1 MSPNSTA
8 RLRRL
13 RETNAL
19 RSLVRETNLAV
30 SDLIYPIFVTHG
42 RDRREPVDPMPGSYH
57 LSLDK
62 LLDEVD
68 EVAEL
73 GIPGV
78 ILFGLPARKDDMGSE
93 AYDSNGIIQ
102 EAIRVIKQTRP
113 NLMVITDVC
122 LCQYTTHGHC
132 GVVDSG
138 RIDNDATVELYTQTA
153 VSHAE
158 AGADVV
164 APSGMMDGQVAAI
177 RDGLDASGFGHLP
190 IMSYAAKHASAFY
203 GPFRVAANS
212 APQYGDRRSYQMDPA
227 NGRMA
232 LREIQADI
240 DEGADIVMV
249 KARPGLPGRHC
260 PRPRQV
266 RPSHRRLQRE
276 RGVFA
281 GEGRRRQRVDK
292 RGAGGAGAADGHQE
306 GGRGHDYHLP
316 RQGRRPLAATRLGL
330 PPLQNLFPLDGGR
343 LRWG

>member
-19 RSLVRETNLAV
+19 RSLVRETSLAV

-68 EVAEL
+68 EVSEL

-78 ILFGLPARKDDMGSE
+78 ILFGLPAQKDDLGSE

-102 EAIRVIKQTRP
+102 EAIRVIKMTSP
-113 NLMVITDVC
+113 HLMVITDVC

-132 GVVDSG
+132 GVVESG

-177 RDGLDASGFGHLP
+177 RGGLDQGGFGHLP
-190 IMSYAAKHASAFY
+190 IMAYAAKHASAFY
-203 GPFRVAANS
+203 GPFRVAADS
-212 APQYGDRRSYQMDPA
+212 APQYGNRSSYQLDPA

-249 KARPGLPGRHC
+249 KPALAYLDVIARARDRFDHPIAAYNVSGEYSLVKAAAANEWINEE
-260 PRPRQV
+260 QV
-266 RPSHRRLQRE
+266 TLELLTGIRRAGADMIITYHAKDAARWLQR
-276 RGVFA
+276 
-281 GEGRRRQRVDK
+281 
-292 RGAGGAGAADGHQE
+292 
-306 GGRGHDYHLP
+306 P
-316 RQGRRPLAATRLGL
+316 
-330 PPLQNLFPLDGGR
+330 
-343 LRWG
+343 

>member
-1 MSPNSTA
+1 MSPSTTT

-13 RETNAL
+13 RETNSL
-19 RSLVRETNLAV
+19 RSMVRETSLAV

-42 RDRREPVDPMPGSYH
+42 RDKREPVDPMPGSYH

-78 ILFGLPARKDDMGSE
+78 ILFGLPARKDAVGSE
-93 AYDSNGIIQ
+93 AYDSGGIIQ
-102 EAIRVIKQTRP
+102 EAIRVIKKTIP

-122 LCQYTTHGHC
+122 LCQYTNHGHC
-132 GVVDSG
+132 GVISNG
-138 RIDNDATVELYTQTA
+138 RIDNDATVELYAKTA

-158 AGADVV
+158 AGADMV

-177 RDGLDASGFGHLP
+177 RDGLDDGGFGHLP
-190 IMSYAAKHASAFY
+190 IMAYAAKHASAFY
-203 GPFRVAANS
+203 GPFRVAADS
-212 APQYGDRRSYQMDPA
+212 APQSGDRRSYQMDPA

-249 KARPGLPGRHC
+249 KPALAYLDVIARARDRFDHPIAAYNVSGEYSLVKAAAANEWINEE
-260 PRPRQV
+260 QV
-266 RPSHRRLQRE
+266 TLELLTGIRR
-276 RGVFA
+276 
-281 GEGRRRQRVDK
+281 
-292 RGAGGAGAADGHQE
+292 AGADMIIT
-306 GGRGHDYHLP
+306 YHAKD
-316 RQGRRPLAATRLGL
+316 AARW
-330 PPLQNLFPLDGGR
+330 LQHA
-343 LRWG
+343 

>member
-1 MSPNSTA
+1 MSPTPTT

-19 RSLVRETNLAV
+19 RSMVRETNLAV

-78 ILFGLPARKDDMGSE
+78 ILFGLPARKDDVGSE

-102 EAIRVIKQTRP
+102 EAIRVIKKTIP

-122 LCQYTTHGHC
+122 LCQYTGHGHC
-132 GVVDSG
+132 GVVNAG
-138 RIDNDATVELYTQTA
+138 RIDNDATVELYTRTA

-177 RDGLDASGFGHLP
+177 RGGLDGGGFGHLP
-190 IMSYAAKHASAFY
+190 IMAYAAKHASAFY
-203 GPFRVAANS
+203 GPFRVAADS

-249 KARPGLPGRHC
+249 KPALAYLDVIARARDRFDHPIAAYNVSGEYSLVKAAAANEWVNEEEVTLELLTGI
-260 PRPRQV
+260 
-266 RPSHRRLQRE
+266 RRAGADMIITYHAKDAARWLQR
-276 RGVFA
+276 
-281 GEGRRRQRVDK
+281 GR
-292 RGAGGAGAADGHQE
+292 
-306 GGRGHDYHLP
+306 
-316 RQGRRPLAATRLGL
+316 
-330 PPLQNLFPLDGGR
+330 
-343 LRWG
+343 

>member
-1 MSPNSTA
+1 
-8 RLRRL
+8 
-13 RETNAL
+13 
-19 RSLVRETNLAV
+19 
-30 SDLIYPIFVTHG
+30 
-42 RDRREPVDPMPGSYH
+42 MPGSYH

-78 ILFGLPARKDDMGSE
+78 ILFGLPARKDDVGSE
-93 AYDSNGIIQ
+93 AYDSSGIIQ
-102 EAIRVIKQTRP
+102 EAIRVIKKTIP

-138 RIDNDATVELYTQTA
+138 RIDNDATVELYTRTA

-177 RDGLDASGFGHLP
+177 RGGLDGGGFGHLP
-190 IMSYAAKHASAFY
+190 IMAYAAKHASAFY
-203 GPFRVAANS
+203 GPFRVAADS

-249 KARPGLPGRHC
+249 KPALAYLDVIARARDRFDHPIAAYNVSGEYSLVKAAAANEWVNEEEVTLELLTGI
-260 PRPRQV
+260 
-266 RPSHRRLQRE
+266 RRAGADMIITYHAKDAARWLQR
-276 RGVFA
+276 G
-281 GEGRRRQRVDK
+281 
-292 RGAGGAGAADGHQE
+292 
-306 GGRGHDYHLP
+306 
-316 RQGRRPLAATRLGL
+316 
-330 PPLQNLFPLDGGR
+330 
-343 LRWG
+343 

>member
-1 MSPNSTA
+1 MSPNSIT

-19 RSLVRETNLAV
+19 RSLVRETSLAV

-42 RDRREPVDPMPGSYH
+42 RDRKEPVDPMPGSYH

-68 EVAEL
+68 EVSEL

-78 ILFGLPARKDDMGSE
+78 ILFGLPARKDDLGSE

-102 EAIRVIKQTRP
+102 EAIRVIKMTSP
-113 NLMVITDVC
+113 HLLVITDVC
-122 LCQYTTHGHC
+122 LCQYTSHGHC

-153 VSHAE
+153 ISHAE

-190 IMSYAAKHASAFY
+190 IMAYAAKHASAFY
-203 GPFRVAANS
+203 TPFRVAANS

-249 KARPGLPGRHC
+249 KPALAYLDVIARARDRFDHPIAAYNVSGEYSLVKAAAANEWVNEE
-260 PRPRQV
+260 QV
-266 RPSHRRLQRE
+266 VLELLTGIRRAGADMIITYHAKDAARWLQR
-276 RGVFA
+276 A
-281 GEGRRRQRVDK
+281 
-292 RGAGGAGAADGHQE
+292 
-306 GGRGHDYHLP
+306 
-316 RQGRRPLAATRLGL
+316 
-330 PPLQNLFPLDGGR
+330 
-343 LRWG
+343 

>member
-68 EVAEL
+68 EVTEL

-78 ILFGLPARKDDMGSE
+78 ILFGLPARKDDLGSE

-102 EAIRVIKQTRP
+102 EAIRVIKMTSP
-113 NLMVITDVC
+113 HLMVITDVC

-132 GVVDSG
+132 GIVDAG
-138 RIDNDATVELYTQTA
+138 RIDNDATVELYTRTA

-177 RDGLDASGFGHLP
+177 RDGLDTNGFGHLP
-190 IMSYAAKHASAFY
+190 IMAYAAKHASAFY
-203 GPFRVAANS
+203 GPFRVAAYS
-212 APQYGDRRSYQMDPA
+212 APRYGDRRSYQMDPA

-249 KARPGLPGRHC
+249 KPALAYLDVIARARDRFDHPIAAYNVSGEYSLVKAAAANEWINEE
-260 PRPRQV
+260 QV
-266 RPSHRRLQRE
+266 TLELLTGIRRAGADMIITYHAKDAARWLQR
-276 RGVFA
+276 
-281 GEGRRRQRVDK
+281 
-292 RGAGGAGAADGHQE
+292 
-306 GGRGHDYHLP
+306 
-316 RQGRRPLAATRLGL
+316 
-330 PPLQNLFPLDGGR
+330 
-343 LRWG
+343 

>member
-1 MSPNSTA
+1 MSPNSTV

-19 RSLVRETNLAV
+19 RSLVRETSLAV

-122 LCQYTTHGHC
+122 LCQYTSHGHC
-132 GVVDSG
+132 GIVDSG
-138 RIDNDATVELYTQTA
+138 RIVNDATVELYTRTA

-249 KARPGLPGRHC
+249 KPALAYLDVIARARDRFDHPIAAYNVSGEYSLVKAAAANEWVNEE
-260 PRPRQV
+260 QV
-266 RPSHRRLQRE
+266 VLELLTGIRRAGADMIITYHAKAAARWLQR
-276 RGVFA
+276 A
-281 GEGRRRQRVDK
+281 
-292 RGAGGAGAADGHQE
+292 
-306 GGRGHDYHLP
+306 
-316 RQGRRPLAATRLGL
+316 
-330 PPLQNLFPLDGGR
+330 
-343 LRWG
+343 

>member
-13 RETNAL
+13 RESNAL

-68 EVAEL
+68 EVTEL

-102 EAIRVIKQTRP
+102 EAIRVIKQTSP
-113 NLMVITDVC
+113 NLLVITDVC
-122 LCQYTTHGHC
+122 LCQYTSHGHC
-132 GVVDSG
+132 GVVDNNG
-138 RIDNDATVELYTQTA
+138 RIDNDATVELYTKTA

-164 APSGMMDGQVAAI
+164 APSGMMDGQVGAI
-177 RDGLDASGFGHLP
+177 RNGLDDGGFGHLP
-190 IMSYAAKHASAFY
+190 IMAYAAKHASAFY
-203 GPFRVAANS
+203 GPFRVAADS
-212 APQYGDRRSYQMDPA
+212 APQYGDRRSYQLDPA

-249 KARPGLPGRHC
+249 KPALAYLDVIARARDRFDHPIAAYNVSGEYSLVKAAAANEWINEE
-260 PRPRQV
+260 QV
-266 RPSHRRLQRE
+266 VLELLTGIRRAGADMIITYHAKDAARWLQR
-276 RGVFA
+276 RG
-281 GEGRRRQRVDK
+281 
-292 RGAGGAGAADGHQE
+292 
-306 GGRGHDYHLP
+306 
-316 RQGRRPLAATRLGL
+316 
-330 PPLQNLFPLDGGR
+330 
-343 LRWG
+343 

>member
-1 MSPNSTA
+1 MSPSTTT

-13 RETNAL
+13 RETNSL
-19 RSLVRETNLAV
+19 RSMVRETSLAV

-42 RDRREPVDPMPGSYH
+42 RDKREPVDPMPGSYH

-78 ILFGLPARKDDMGSE
+78 ILFGLPARKDAVGSE
-93 AYDSNGIIQ
+93 AYDSGGIIQ
-102 EAIRVIKQTRP
+102 EAIRVIKKTIP

-122 LCQYTTHGHC
+122 LCQYTNHGHC
-132 GVVDSG
+132 GVISNG
-138 RIDNDATVELYTQTA
+138 RIDNDATVELYAKTA

-158 AGADVV
+158 AGADMV

-177 RDGLDASGFGHLP
+177 RDGLDDGGFGHLP
-190 IMSYAAKHASAFY
+190 IMAYAAKHASAFY
-203 GPFRVAANS
+203 GPFRVAADS
-212 APQYGDRRSYQMDPA
+212 APQSGDRRSYQMDPA

-249 KARPGLPGRHC
+249 KPALAYLDVIARARDRFDHPIAAYNVSGEYSLVKAAAANEWINEE
-260 PRPRQV
+260 QV
-266 RPSHRRLQRE
+266 TLELLTGIRR
-276 RGVFA
+276 
-281 GEGRRRQRVDK
+281 
-292 RGAGGAGAADGHQE
+292 AGADMIIT
-306 GGRGHDYHLP
+306 YHAKD
-316 RQGRRPLAATRLGL
+316 AARW
-330 PPLQNLFPLDGGR
+330 LQHS
-343 LRWG
+343 

>member
-1 MSPNSTA
+1 MSPSSTT

-19 RSLVRETNLAV
+19 RSMVRETSLAV

-78 ILFGLPARKDDMGSE
+78 ILFGLPAQKDAVGSE
-93 AYDSNGIIQ
+93 AYDSSGIIQ
-102 EAIRVIKQTRP
+102 EAIRVIKKTIP
-113 NLMVITDVC
+113 HLLVITDVC

-132 GVVDSG
+132 GVVDAG

-177 RDGLDASGFGHLP
+177 RGGLDGGGFGHLP
-190 IMSYAAKHASAFY
+190 IMAYAAKHASAFY
-203 GPFRVAANS
+203 GPFRVAADS

-249 KARPGLPGRHC
+249 KPALAYLDVIARARDRFDHPIAAYNVSGEYSLVKAAAANEWVNEEEVTLELLTGI
-260 PRPRQV
+260 
-266 RPSHRRLQRE
+266 RRAGADMIITYHAKDAARWLQR
-276 RGVFA
+276 RG
-281 GEGRRRQRVDK
+281 
-292 RGAGGAGAADGHQE
+292 
-306 GGRGHDYHLP
+306 
-316 RQGRRPLAATRLGL
+316 
-330 PPLQNLFPLDGGR
+330 
-343 LRWG
+343 

>member
-1 MSPNSTA
+1 MSLTSTT

-19 RSLVRETNLAV
+19 RSMVRETSLAV
-30 SDLIYPIFVTHG
+30 SDFIYPIFVTHG

-62 LLDEVD
+62 LLDEVA
-68 EVAEL
+68 EVADL

-78 ILFGLPARKDDMGSE
+78 ILFGLPARKDDVGSE

-102 EAIRVIKQTRP
+102 EAIRVIKQTIP
-113 NLMVITDVC
+113 ELLVITDVC
-122 LCQYTTHGHC
+122 LCQYTSHGHC
-132 GVVDSG
+132 GIVDSG
-138 RIDNDATVELYTQTA
+138 RIDNDATVELYTRTA

-177 RDGLDASGFGHLP
+177 RDGLDEGGFGHLP
-190 IMSYAAKHASAFY
+190 IMAYAAKHASAFY
-203 GPFRVAANS
+203 GPFRVAADS

-249 KARPGLPGRHC
+249 KPALAYLDVIARARDRFDHPIAAYNVSGEYSLVKAAAANEWINEE
-260 PRPRQV
+260 QV
-266 RPSHRRLQRE
+266 VLELLTGIRRAGADMIITYHAKDAARWLQR
-276 RGVFA
+276 
-281 GEGRRRQRVDK
+281 
-292 RGAGGAGAADGHQE
+292 
-306 GGRGHDYHLP
+306 
-316 RQGRRPLAATRLGL
+316 
-330 PPLQNLFPLDGGR
+330 
-343 LRWG
+343 

>member
-1 MSPNSTA
+1 MSPTPTT

-19 RSLVRETNLAV
+19 RSMVRETSLVV
-30 SDLIYPIFVTHG
+30 SDFIYPIFVTHG

-62 LLDEVD
+62 LLDEVA
-68 EVAEL
+68 EVADL

-78 ILFGLPARKDDMGSE
+78 ILFGLPARKDAVGSE

-102 EAIRVIKQTRP
+102 EAIRVIKQTIP
-113 NLMVITDVC
+113 ELLVITDVC
-122 LCQYTTHGHC
+122 LCQYTNHGHC
-132 GVVDSG
+132 GIVDGG
-138 RIDNDATVELYTQTA
+138 RIDNDATVELYTRTA

-177 RDGLDASGFGHLP
+177 RDGLDEGGFGHLP
-190 IMSYAAKHASAFY
+190 IMAYAAKHASAFY
-203 GPFRVAANS
+203 GPFRVAADS

-249 KARPGLPGRHC
+249 KPALAYLDVIARARDRFDHPIAAYNVSGEYSLVKAAAANEWINEE
-260 PRPRQV
+260 QV
-266 RPSHRRLQRE
+266 VLELLTGIRRAGADMIITYHAKDAARWLQR
-276 RGVFA
+276 
-281 GEGRRRQRVDK
+281 
-292 RGAGGAGAADGHQE
+292 
-306 GGRGHDYHLP
+306 
-316 RQGRRPLAATRLGL
+316 
-330 PPLQNLFPLDGGR
+330 
-343 LRWG
+343 

>member
-1 MSPNSTA
+1 M
-8 RLRRL
+8 

-19 RSLVRETNLAV
+19 RSMVRETTLAV

-42 RDRREPVDPMPGSYH
+42 RDKREPVDPMPGSYH

-78 ILFGLPARKDDMGSE
+78 ILFGLPARKDDVGSE
-93 AYDSNGIIQ
+93 AYDSSGIIQ
-102 EAIRVIKQTRP
+102 EAIRVIKQTSP
-113 NLMVITDVC
+113 HLLVITDVC
-122 LCQYTTHGHC
+122 LCQYTNHGHC
-132 GVVDSG
+132 GIVEGG
-138 RIDNDATVELYTQTA
+138 RIDNDATVELYTRTA

-177 RDGLDASGFGHLP
+177 RDGLDDGGFGHLP
-190 IMSYAAKHASAFY
+190 IMAYAAKHASAFY
-203 GPFRVAANS
+203 GPFRVAADS

-249 KARPGLPGRHC
+249 KPALAYLDVIARARDRFDHPIAAYNVSGEYSLVKAAAANEWINEE
-260 PRPRQV
+260 QV
-266 RPSHRRLQRE
+266 VLELLTGIRRAGADMIITYHAKNAARWLQR
-276 RGVFA
+276 
-281 GEGRRRQRVDK
+281 
-292 RGAGGAGAADGHQE
+292 
-306 GGRGHDYHLP
+306 
-316 RQGRRPLAATRLGL
+316 T
-330 PPLQNLFPLDGGR
+330 
-343 LRWG
+343 

>member
-1 MSPNSTA
+1 MSPSSTV

-13 RETNAL
+13 RGTNAL
-19 RSLVRETNLAV
+19 RSLVRETSLAV

-78 ILFGLPARKDDMGSE
+78 ILFGLPARKDSVGSE
-93 AYDSNGIIQ
+93 AYDSSGIIQ
-102 EAIRVIKQTRP
+102 EAIRVIKKTIP
-113 NLMVITDVC
+113 HLLVITDVC

-132 GVVDSG
+132 GIVDNG
-138 RIDNDATVELYTQTA
+138 RIDNDATVELYTRTA

-177 RDGLDASGFGHLP
+177 RDGLDSGGFGHLP
-190 IMSYAAKHASAFY
+190 IMAYAAKHASAFY
-203 GPFRVAANS
+203 GPFRVAADS

-232 LREIQADI
+232 LREIQMDI

-249 KARPGLPGRHC
+249 KPALAYLDVIARARDRFDHPIAVYNVSGEYSLVKAAAANEWINEE
-260 PRPRQV
+260 QV
-266 RPSHRRLQRE
+266 VLELLTGIRRAGADMIITYHAKDAARWLQRSHMA
-276 RGVFA
+276 F
-281 GEGRRRQRVDK
+281 
-292 RGAGGAGAADGHQE
+292 
-306 GGRGHDYHLP
+306 
-316 RQGRRPLAATRLGL
+316 
-330 PPLQNLFPLDGGR
+330 
-343 LRWG
+343 

>member
-1 MSPNSTA
+1 MSPNSTV

-19 RSLVRETNLAV
+19 RSLVRETSLAV

-78 ILFGLPARKDDMGSE
+78 ILFGLPARKDDLGSE

-153 VSHAE
+153 ISHAE

-203 GPFRVAANS
+203 GPFRVAADS

-249 KARPGLPGRHC
+249 KPALAYLDVIARARDRFDHPIAAYNVSGEYSLVKAAAANEWINEE
-260 PRPRQV
+260 QV
-266 RPSHRRLQRE
+266 VLELLTGIRRAGADMIITYHAKDAARWLQR
-276 RGVFA
+276 A
-281 GEGRRRQRVDK
+281 
-292 RGAGGAGAADGHQE
+292 
-306 GGRGHDYHLP
+306 
-316 RQGRRPLAATRLGL
+316 
-330 PPLQNLFPLDGGR
+330 
-343 LRWG
+343 

>member
-19 RSLVRETNLAV
+19 RSLVRETSIAV
-30 SDLIYPIFVTHG
+30 SDFIYPIFVTHG
-42 RDRREPVDPMPGSYH
+42 RDRREPVIPMPGSYH

-62 LLDEVD
+62 LLDEVA

-78 ILFGLPARKDDMGSE
+78 ILFGIPARKDDMGSE
-93 AYDSNGIIQ
+93 AYDNNGIIQ
-102 EAIRVIKQTRP
+102 EAIRVIKQTIP
-113 NLMVITDVC
+113 HLLVITDVC

-132 GVVDSG
+132 GVVDEG
-138 RIDNDATVELYTQTA
+138 RIDNDATVELYARTA
-153 VSHAE
+153 MSHAE

-177 RDGLDASGFGHLP
+177 RDGLDSGGFSHLP
-190 IMSYAAKHASAFY
+190 IMAYAAKHASAFY
-203 GPFRVAANS
+203 GPFRVAADS
-212 APQYGDRRSYQMDPA
+212 APRYGDRRSYQMDPA

-249 KARPGLPGRHC
+249 KPALAYLDIIARARDRFDHPIAAYNVSGEYSLVKAAAANEWINEE
-260 PRPRQV
+260 QV
-266 RPSHRRLQRE
+266 VLELLTGIRRAGADMIITYHAKDAARWLQR
-276 RGVFA
+276 
-281 GEGRRRQRVDK
+281 
-292 RGAGGAGAADGHQE
+292 
-306 GGRGHDYHLP
+306 
-316 RQGRRPLAATRLGL
+316 
-330 PPLQNLFPLDGGR
+330 
-343 LRWG
+343 

>member
-19 RSLVRETNLAV
+19 RSLVRETSLAV

-68 EVAEL
+68 EVSEL

-78 ILFGLPARKDDMGSE
+78 ILFGLPAQKDDLGSE

-102 EAIRVIKQTRP
+102 EAIRVIKMTSP
-113 NLMVITDVC
+113 HLMVITDVC

-132 GVVDSG
+132 GVVESG

-177 RDGLDASGFGHLP
+177 RGGLDQGGFGHLP
-190 IMSYAAKHASAFY
+190 IMAYAAKHASAFY
-203 GPFRVAANS
+203 GPFRVAADS
-212 APQYGDRRSYQMDPA
+212 APQYGNRSSYQLDPA

-249 KARPGLPGRHC
+249 KPALAYLDVIARARDRFDHPIAAYNVSGEYSLVKAAAANEWINEE
-260 PRPRQV
+260 QV
-266 RPSHRRLQRE
+266 TLELLTGIRRAGADMIITYHAKDAARWLQR
-276 RGVFA
+276 
-281 GEGRRRQRVDK
+281 
-292 RGAGGAGAADGHQE
+292 
-306 GGRGHDYHLP
+306 
-316 RQGRRPLAATRLGL
+316 T
-330 PPLQNLFPLDGGR
+330 
-343 LRWG
+343 

>member
-1 MSPNSTA
+1 MSPNSTV

-19 RSLVRETNLAV
+19 RSLVRETSLAV
-30 SDLIYPIFVTHG
+30 SDFIYPIFVTHG
-42 RDRREPVDPMPGSYH
+42 RDLREPVGPMPGSCH

-78 ILFGLPARKDDMGSE
+78 ILFGIPARKDDIGSE
-93 AYDSNGIIQ
+93 AYDNNGIIQ
-102 EAIRVIKQTRP
+102 EAIRVIKQTIP
-113 NLMVITDVC
+113 HLLVITDVC

-132 GVVDSG
+132 GVVDEG
-138 RIDNDATVELYTQTA
+138 RIDNDATVELYAKTA

-177 RDGLDASGFGHLP
+177 RGGLDVGGFSHLP
-190 IMSYAAKHASAFY
+190 IMAYAAKHASAFY
-203 GPFRVAANS
+203 GPFRVAADS
-212 APQYGDRRSYQMDPA
+212 APRYGDRRSYQMDPA
-227 NGRMA
+227 NRRMA

-249 KARPGLPGRHC
+249 KPALAYLDIIARARDRFDHPIAAYNVSGEYSLVKAAAANEWINEE
-260 PRPRQV
+260 QV
-266 RPSHRRLQRE
+266 VLELLTGIRRAGADMIITYHAKDAARWLQR
-276 RGVFA
+276 
-281 GEGRRRQRVDK
+281 
-292 RGAGGAGAADGHQE
+292 
-306 GGRGHDYHLP
+306 
-316 RQGRRPLAATRLGL
+316 
-330 PPLQNLFPLDGGR
+330 
-343 LRWG
+343 